1 MTRRITKVATIPLG
15 YADGI
20 SRLLSNKLMVT
31 VNDIKAPSI
40 GSICM
45 DQFMVDV
52 TDIDDVK
59 IGDEVVIFGHGKNDT
74 DLTDMAKMMGTIH
87 YEVMCSISRRIPRV
101 YIKDGEI
108 SQIINYL

>member
-1 MTRRITKVATIPLG
+1 
-15 YADGI
+15 
-20 SRLLSNKLMVT
+20 
-31 VNDIKAPSI
+31 
-40 GSICM
+40 
-45 DQFMVDV
+45 MVDV